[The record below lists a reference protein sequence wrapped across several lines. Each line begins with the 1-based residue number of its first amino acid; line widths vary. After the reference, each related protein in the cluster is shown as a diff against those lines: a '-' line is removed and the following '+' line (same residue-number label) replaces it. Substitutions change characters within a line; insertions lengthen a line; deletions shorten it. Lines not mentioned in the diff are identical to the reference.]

1 MINSELASETQNN
14 FQENTSL
21 REKLEKAYEER
32 DAALAQ
38 NKHLLRILS
47 RSATLVNSTL
57 RPSSDPA
64 NHFSQREDF
73 MMGLL
78 EILETAKQYTDQM
91 KHLSDNPSERVIT
104 PAIFSVSL
112 PSPESSRYKPG
123 SLGFV
128 SSPRS
133 TVLPPI

>member
-1 MINSELASETQNN
+1 MINSELASEAQIH

-21 REKLEKAYEER
+21 RKKLERACAER
-32 DAALAQ
+32 DSALAQ

-47 RSATLVNSTL
+47 HSATLVNSTL

-64 NHFSQREDF
+64 NTFSQREDF

-78 EILETAKQYTDQM
+78 EILETAKQYSDHM
-91 KHLSDNPSERVIT
+91 EHLSDSPSECVIT
-104 PAIFSVSL
+104 PAIFSVPL

-133 TVLPPI
+133 TILPPI